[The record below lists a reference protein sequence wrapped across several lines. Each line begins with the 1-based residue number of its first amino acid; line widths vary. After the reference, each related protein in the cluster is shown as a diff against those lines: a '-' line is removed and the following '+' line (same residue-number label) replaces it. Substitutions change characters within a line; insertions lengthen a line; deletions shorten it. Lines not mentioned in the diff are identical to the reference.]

1 MRKLIYS
8 MSVSLDGFIAGPGGE
23 IDWSVPDDEL
33 FRFHTEQ
40 VRELGGHLLGRRLYE
55 TMVYWETA
63 EEQPSFPEPEREFA
77 RIWKELPKV
86 VFSRTLET
94 VVGNTRLVRDGTAEE
109 VARLKEQPGK
119 DLAVGGAGLAAG
131 LMELGLIDEF
141 RPFVNPVVLG
151 GGTPFFPALDERIDL
166 ELVETRTFGGQ
177 IVYLRYRRASD
188 SRAGSQSLPR

>member
-8 MSVSLDGFIAGPGGE
+8 MSMSLDGFIADAGGE
-23 IDWSVPDDEL
+23 FDWSVPDDEL

-63 EEQPSFPEPEREFA
+63 EENPSISEDEREFA

-86 VFSRTLET
+86 AFSRTLET

-109 VARLKEQPGK
+109 VARLKEEPGK

-141 RPFVNPVVLG
+141 RPFVYPVVVG
-151 GGTPFFPALDERIDL
+151 GGTPFFPALDDRTDL
-166 ELVETRTFGGQ
+166 DLLETRTFSGA
-177 IVYLRYRRASD
+177 VVFHRYGRASN
-188 SRAGSQSLPR
+188 